1 MNSSSSSSSLQKY
14 NSQAISSSSNK
25 KRKIVLDE
33 DNYIEKLESVIEQQ
47 FFPHLPK
54 LRSQL
59 EYLECNELFDIK
71 TLKQTYHR
79 LFPYNQINSISS
91 QLNNSSQSDTKLT
104 ISKFFEKY
112 ISEDNQS
119 FEELHQKSLEEHR
132 KQFHWVYEPQLLTNG
147 EELQNNQQQQ
157 QRAGML
163 MLYYLG
169 GKVLSEQERKK
180 LDLILDGEA
189 NVGDER
195 QNGCNNWSFNV
206 RNPLMFYPELKDGQE
221 TCRIPEQSSDKN
233 TYLPLPSSS
242 GSNNRLLITDGK
254 KNKADGQFL
263 VPHKP
268 SSKPF
273 VNKKNDKIIQ
283 KENVFQSGM
292 DFVHQI
298 DSFFRDNKSMSTP
311 SPLEAQHTP
320 TTIASHDYELQAKT
334 NPAPELDTSRYD
346 FVSMSPM
353 AFPGIGVLQSPL
365 MTWGELAA
373 TPLLLE
379 RIENSRPTLPPPP
392 IRPSES
398 SYSTNPISSLSL
410 SGPHFHILSTSNR
423 ELTARNL
430 DEKFRSRIQQ
440 KTSTPK
446 LPTSRES
453 VLASPL
459 IIAPSSHSSKK
470 ISSNSSVTSNFSKNS
485 LKSKFES
492 LTPAAKA
499 LALKLQNNK
508 RNSF

>member
-1 MNSSSSSSSLQKY
+1 MNSSISSLQKY
-14 NSQAISSSSNK
+14 NSQALSSSSNK

-33 DNYIEKLESVIEQQ
+33 DNYIEKLEEVIEQQ

-59 EYLECNELFDIK
+59 DYLECNELFDVK

-79 LFPYNQINSISS
+79 LFPYNQINSIGS
-91 QLNNSSQSDTKLT
+91 QLITFSQSDTKLT

-147 EELQNNQQQQ
+147 EELQNNQQQ
-157 QRAGML
+157 RAGML

-169 GKVLSEQERKK
+169 DKVLSEQERKK

-189 NVGDER
+189 NVGDDR
-195 QNGCNNWSFNV
+195 QNGCNNWSFRV
-206 RNPLMFYPELKDGQE
+206 RNPLMFYPELKDSQE
-221 TCRIPEQSSDKN
+221 TCRIPEQTSDKN
-233 TYLPLPSSS
+233 RYLPLPSSS
-242 GSNNRLLITDGK
+242 ETNGRLLITDGK
-254 KNKADGQFL
+254 TKKADGQFL
-263 VPHKP
+263 VPQKP
-268 SSKPF
+268 SSKPL
-273 VNKKNDKIIQ
+273 VNKKNDKAIQ

-292 DFVHQI
+292 DFVHQV

-311 SPLEAQHTP
+311 SPLEAPHTP
-320 TTIASHDYELQAKT
+320 TTIASHDYELQAEAHSIP
-334 NPAPELDTSRYD
+334 NLDASRYD
-346 FVSMSPM
+346 FVSMSPA
-353 AFPGIGVLQSPL
+353 AFPGKGVLQSPL

-379 RIENSRPTLPPPP
+379 RIETTRPLLHPPP

-398 SYSTNPISSLSL
+398 SYSGNPLSSLSL
-410 SGPHFHILSTSNR
+410 SGPQFHILSTSNR

-430 DEKFRSRIQQ
+430 DEKYRSRIQQ
-440 KTSTPK
+440 KTTTTPK
-446 LPTSRES
+446 PQSSRES

-470 ISSNSSVTSNFSKNS
+470 ISSNSSVVSNISRNS
-485 LKSKFES
+485 LKGKFES

-499 LALKLQNNK
+499 LALKLQTNK